1 MRTLPASSNGLFQA
15 VSQAPLRGDD
25 GCALCEQFAT
35 QGSQGLGAFVRPS
48 SVVSS
53 GWSGAACSRRTN
65 PSVGASIGCLAA
77 HAFAVG
83 AHGRR
88 NCMNPRRAG
97 VVGAGVVPALQEGC
111 RVSKV
116 LPLPRQQV
124 RPNRSFGTTATGI
137 AAWPRGVQVYLPP
150 RGQAAMPASASQLQ
164 R

>member
-1 MRTLPASSNGLFQA
+1 MRTFPANSNALFQS

-25 GCALCEQFAT
+25 GRAIREQFAT
-35 QGSQGLGAFVRPS
+35 QGSQGLGAFVRPFR
-48 SVVSS
+48 VVASPRTC
-53 GWSGAACSRRTN
+53 AARSRHAN
-65 PSVGASIGCLAA
+65 HSVGACIGCLAA

-111 RVSKV
+111 RVLKV

-124 RPNRSFGTTATGI
+124 RPNRSFETTTTGI
-137 AAWPRGVQVYLPP
+137 AAWPRSVQVYLPP